1 MLQKI
6 RDRITG
12 KFALAI
18 LVVIGLSFVLFG
30 INLPFLGPSWAA
42 QVNGEEI
49 SDVQFENAYRNQLLS
64 LAEQGTEI
72 PQELRPIVR
81 EGVLDRLIREFLIDQ
96 YLDEAGFAVS
106 DRLVTDFIQRDP
118 TWQVDGEFSRDA
130 YYQWLELRAIDPGAF
145 EASQRQALEQNQL
158 QRGIA
163 ATAFVTPAEYRRYLN
178 LYGEQRQI
186 SMAGID
192 INELKASIEV
202 SDDEIT
208 DYYEIR
214 ADDFQSPES
223 VEIAYVELDRR
234 RIADQIEI
242 DEDELREYYEES
254 KSRFLQ
260 DEQRR
265 VSHILIPFGDDEDAA
280 REQAEALTARAGAG
294 EPFEDLARQYSA
306 DSSSAERG
314 GDLGLLL
321 ETQLPEG
328 LGETV
333 FMMEEGDI
341 EGPVRTDFGFHVVR
355 LDEVRAGGP
364 LPFAD
369 VRNELLRE
377 LRLERADATYLA
389 VERRLSD
396 ALFDAD
402 SMQQLAEASG
412 LELRTASGYT
422 RSGGEPFGSNQA
434 AIDTVFDPRVLEDR
448 EMSDIVEL
456 DANRSVVVAVTD
468 YHEAARRPLEDVR
481 EQIVDELKTERAFE
495 LANQRIVT
503 VQQALQNGASMNE
516 AIEGIEGVTTST
528 ATITRQTTDLDQR
541 IVAAAFEQKKP
552 AEGQPR
558 TGTVLTGDGRYV
570 VFKVDAVAP
579 GRPESI
585 PLEQRDA
592 GKEQLA
598 LQSGARDFAALVSDL
613 EASAEIVKSEDALA
627 RETLFE

>member
-30 INLPFLGPSWAA
+30 INLPFLGPGWAA
-42 QVNGEEI
+42 KVNGEEI
-49 SDVQFENAYRNQLLS
+49 SAAQFENAYRNQLLA

-72 PQELRPIVR
+72 PEDLRPIVR
-81 EGVLDRLIREFLIDQ
+81 EGVLDRLVREFLIDQ
-96 YLDEAGFAVS
+96 YLDEAGFVVP
-106 DRLVTDFIQRDP
+106 DQFVTDFVQRDP
-118 TWQVDGEFSRDA
+118 TWQVDGQFSRDA
-130 YYQWLELRAIDPGAF
+130 YYQWLELRAIDPGVF

-163 ATAFVTPAEYRRYLN
+163 ATAFVTPADYRRYLN

-202 SDDEIT
+202 TDDQIAE
-208 DYYEIR
+208 YYEIR
-214 ADDFQSPES
+214 TDDFQAPES
-223 VEIAYVELDRR
+223 VDLAYVELNRNE
-234 RIADQIEI
+234 IAEQIEI
-242 DEDELREYYEES
+242 DEEELRQYYEES
-254 KSRFLQ
+254 KSRYLQ

-265 VSHILIPFGDDEDAA
+265 ARHILIPFGDDEAAAEEQARALAA
-280 REQAEALTARAGAG
+280 RAQAG

-306 DSSSAERG
+306 DSSSAEQG
-314 GDLGLLL
+314 GVLGLLL

-328 LGETV
+328 LGDAV
-333 FMMEEGDI
+333 FQMEEGDI
-341 EGPVRTDFGFHVVR
+341 EGPVRSDFGFHIVR
-355 LDEVRAGGP
+355 LDEIRPGGP

-377 LRLERADATYLA
+377 LRLERADANYLA

-396 ALFDAD
+396 ALFDAESIAD
-402 SMQQLAEASG
+402 LAESSG
-412 LELRTASGYT
+412 LELKTASGFT
-422 RSGGEPFGSNQA
+422 REGGDPFGSNQA
-434 AIDTVFDPRVLEDR
+434 AIEAVFDPRVLDDR
-448 EMSDIVEL
+448 EMSDVVEL
-456 DANRSVVVAVTD
+456 DASRSVVVAVTE
-468 YHEAARRPLEDVR
+468 YNEAARRPLEEVR
-481 EQIVDELKTERAFE
+481 EQIVDDLKTERAFE
-495 LANQRIVT
+495 LANQRIVA
-503 VQQALQNGASMNE
+503 VQQAVQNGASME
-516 AIEGIEGVTTST
+516 SAVEGVEGVTTST
-528 ATITRQTTDLDQR
+528 ATITRQTTDVDQR

-552 AEGQPR
+552 VEGQVR

-570 VFKVDAVAP
+570 VFQVTAVAP